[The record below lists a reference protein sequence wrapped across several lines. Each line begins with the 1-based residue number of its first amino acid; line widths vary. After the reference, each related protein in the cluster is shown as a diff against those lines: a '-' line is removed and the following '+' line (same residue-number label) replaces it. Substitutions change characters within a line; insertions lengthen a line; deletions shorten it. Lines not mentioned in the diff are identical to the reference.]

1 MKSDQPKVALTVLM
15 LVVFIA
21 LVAGAFSFATGRAHK
36 GGYSGPRSEATP
48 RPPTAVPDFI
58 EVRPTPT
65 PTPTPTTPGPR
76 RKIIL

>member
-48 RPPTAVPDFI
+48 RPPTAVPDFQ
-58 EVRPTPT
+58 VT

-76 RKIIL
+76 RKINP